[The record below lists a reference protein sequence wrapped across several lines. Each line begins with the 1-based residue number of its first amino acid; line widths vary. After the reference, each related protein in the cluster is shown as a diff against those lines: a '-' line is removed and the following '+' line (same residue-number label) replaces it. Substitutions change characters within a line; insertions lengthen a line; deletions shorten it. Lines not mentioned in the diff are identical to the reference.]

1 MTAATQTSAR
11 LIGRERELE
20 VLSGVVDRV
29 PERGGALVVR
39 GEPGAGK
46 TSLLMAASRRATA
59 SGVQVLTAVGVESEA
74 DLTFS
79 GLHQL
84 LLPLFA
90 GTGLSPPRQPA
101 SRAAGPPMAIP
112 TLDRLERL
120 PEPQRHALRAAFGVD
135 VEAAPDRFLVGVAV
149 LSLLAEQAEK
159 RPLLCVLD
167 DVQWLDRP
175 SLQTLA
181 FVARRLSGESVG
193 MLFAASEP
201 QEDLG
206 ALPELVVEGLGDA
219 DALELLGSVVQG
231 PLDERVRERILAE
244 THGNPL
250 ALLEL
255 PRGRSPAQLAGGFGL
270 PAVTPSARSLS
281 VRIEESFLRRLETLP
296 ADTQLLL
303 LVAAAEPVGDPALLW
318 HAAGRLGIPY
328 EALAPAETAGLVE
341 VAARVRFRHPLVR
354 SGVYRTASRAD
365 RQKVHSALADVTE
378 PDVDPDRRAWHRAQ
392 ATVGPD
398 EDVAAELERSAGRA
412 QARGGLAAA
421 AAFLERA
428 VGLTLD
434 PTLRTER
441 ALAAARAKFEAAA
454 PDAACE
460 LLSTAEMGTLDEV
473 QLAGIERLRLQI
485 AFAQRGGTGVP
496 GLSIGPQAPLMLLE
510 AAKRLEPLDAE
521 LARETH
527 LQALGAAI
535 LAGRESSGCGVKETA
550 EAARAAPS
558 GPQPPRTI
566 DLLLNGLATRFTEP
580 YATAVPMLRRALY
593 ALAGGDGRGDDE
605 LVWLWFGCPVAPEPL
620 APELWED
627 EMWHELATRAVSLA
641 RDAGALTVLPNALTY
656 QACMLVYA
664 GELVDASALI
674 EEAYAITE
682 ATGNAPLRYPSLLL
696 AAWRGHK
703 AAALNLIEEGM
714 EESSARGLGRAISF
728 GHYVTAVLC
737 NGLGHHQEALAAAQ
751 QACAHDD
758 LGLAGWALSELV
770 EAGVRSDNREG
781 SADALRRLAERTRAS
796 GTDWALGIEARS
808 RALLSEGEDAE
819 LHHQDAIERLSRTR
833 IRVELA
839 RAHLHYGEWLRR
851 ENRRVDARAQLRR
864 AHDAFASMG
873 ADGFAER
880 ARRELLATGEKVR
893 KRRDDTRDELTP
905 QEEQIA
911 RLACE
916 GLKNNEIGSRL
927 FISPRTVEWHLGKVF
942 AKLQISS
949 RSGLFNALP
958 SGDREAAPA

>member
-1 MTAATQTSAR
+1 M
-11 LIGRERELE
+11 
-20 VLSGVVDRV
+20 D
-29 PERGGALVVR
+29 
-39 GEPGAGK
+39 
-46 TSLLMAASRRATA
+46 
-59 SGVQVLTAVGVESEA
+59 
-74 DLTFS
+74 
-79 GLHQL
+79 
-84 LLPLFA
+84 
-90 GTGLSPPRQPA
+90 
-101 SRAAGPPMAIP
+101 
-112 TLDRLERL
+112 
-120 PEPQRHALRAAFGVD
+120 
-135 VEAAPDRFLVGVAV
+135 AAPDCFLAGLAV
-149 LSLLAEQAEK
+149 LSLLAEGAEK

-167 DVQWLDRP
+167 DVQWLDRT

-181 FVARRLSGESVG
+181 FVARRLSGEAVG
-193 MLFAASEP
+193 MLFATSEP
-201 QEDLG
+201 HENLG
-206 ALPELVVEGLGDA
+206 ALPELVVEGLRDA
-219 DALELLGSVVQG
+219 DALELLGSVVRG

-270 PAVTPSARSLS
+270 PAVTPNARSLS
-281 VRIEESFLRRLETLP
+281 VRIEESFLQRLETLP

-318 HAAGRLGIPY
+318 RAAGRLRVAY

-341 VAARVRFRHPLVR
+341 VAGRVRFRHPLVR
-354 SGVYRTASRAD
+354 SAVYRTASRAD
-365 RQKVHSALADVTE
+365 REKVHLALADVTE

-392 ATVGPD
+392 ATAGPD
-398 EDVAAELERSAGRA
+398 EDIAAELERSASRA

-434 PTLRTER
+434 PTLRTQR
-441 ALAAARAKFEAAA
+441 ALVAARAKFDAAA
-454 PDAACE
+454 PDAASE
-460 LLSTAEMGTLDEV
+460 LLATAEMGALDELQV
-473 QLAGIERLRLQI
+473 AGIERLRVQI

-496 GLSIGPQAPLMLLE
+496 GLSIGPQAPVMLLE

-527 LQALGAAI
+527 LQALGAAM
-535 LAGRESSGCGVKETA
+535 LAGRESGGCGVKETA
-550 EAARAAPS
+550 KAARAAPS

-566 DLLLNGLATRFTEP
+566 DLLLDGLATRFTEP
-580 YATAVPMLRRALY
+580 YATALPMLRRALY
-593 ALAGGDGRGDDE
+593 ALAGEDGRGDAE
-605 LVWLWFGCPVAPEPL
+605 IIWLWFGCPVAPEPVAL
-620 APELWED
+620 ELWED
-627 EMWHELATRAVSLA
+627 ETWHELATRAVRVA
-641 RDAGALTVLPNALTY
+641 RDAGALTVLPNALMY

-664 GELVDASALI
+664 GELADASALI

-703 AAALNLIEEGM
+703 AAALNLIEAGM

-728 GHYVTAVLC
+728 GHYVTALLC
-737 NGLGHHQEALAAAQ
+737 NGLGHHHEALAAAQ
-751 QACAHDD
+751 RACAYDD

-770 EAGVRSDNREG
+770 EAGARSDNSEVA
-781 SADALRRLAERTRAS
+781 ADALRRLAERTRAS

-819 LHHQDAIERLSRTR
+819 RLHLEAIEHLSRTC

-851 ENRRVDARAQLRR
+851 HNRRVDAREQLRR

-873 ADGFAER
+873 AHGFAER
-880 ARRELLATGEKVR
+880 ARHELLATGEKVR

-916 GLKNNEIGSRL
+916 GLKNTEIGSRL

-958 SGDREAAPA
+958 SEDREAAPA